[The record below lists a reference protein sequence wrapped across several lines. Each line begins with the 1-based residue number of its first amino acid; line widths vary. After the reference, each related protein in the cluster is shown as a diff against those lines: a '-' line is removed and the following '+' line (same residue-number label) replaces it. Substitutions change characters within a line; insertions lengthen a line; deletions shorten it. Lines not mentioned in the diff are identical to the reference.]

1 MNPKE
6 KAKELVKKFSHKLPY
21 YSEKDNTEKSKQC
34 ALICVE
40 EIIDSEPMEDFGC
53 SDSGTEYRST
63 DEFWQEVKQE
73 IGRYES
79 TNN

>member
-6 KAKELVKKFSHKLPY
+6 KVKELIFV
-21 YSEKDNTEKSKQC
+21 D
-34 ALICVE
+34 

-63 DEFWQEVKQE
+63 DEFW
-73 IGRYES
+73 
-79 TNN
+79 